1 MGLGSIQK
9 RNYMDRFYPGVNTFL
24 AQGFRG
30 IFLLLV
36 SFALFGLVANAQNR
50 VIVNPSF
57 ETGSIV
63 PHADVAYPSSQA
75 SNNPQIDGW
84 FTNHPDVT
92 ITNVLRISPIEH
104 WRSGFNGIDSESG
117 DYHVELNVTQP
128 SRLYQIVYLINGEE
142 IDFEY
147 FHRRRGGSDE
157 TVEFNIYNQAGNTK
171 VQVLSTNTTSGT
183 AWSQSSGT
191 ETFTGAT
198 GIYQIGFEAIVP
210 ATGGSGNFL
219 DDVTIGLDGIT
230 EFSEDALSISEDSS
244 FDLHFL
250 VNGEVRQAS
259 SVNFSVDP
267 SSTAVAGV
275 DYTFS
280 PTTVNVPVGDYSIA
294 DSLST
299 GLVIQDDAFSDGDK
313 TLILNIASVTGDIQ
327 TGDANGDGNF
337 QTITLTITDNEQP
350 PGGVPGAN
358 LWLKGDAG
366 LSPATG
372 TLSGWIDQ
380 TGNNSFTV
388 NGAGA
393 GIVPLGFNFNPSV
406 DFNGINDY
414 LQGDNPIKFQTVYAV
429 YKRNEDSNSG
439 TVIGIDPAVES
450 FAGAMLT
457 GSRLLTTSDES
468 GTASTFISAGQLG
481 TEKARLA
488 ITQIVPLAN
497 LNSQITFID
506 GEFFATQ
513 GITGSTFEPFS
524 GTPIIGST
532 LAAGAPSFF
541 DGELAELIMY
551 SVEHNGA
558 QRAIVQS
565 YLAIKYG
572 ITLDPSVTNYVDSD
586 GNVVWDDT
594 NYWNDVFGIGK
605 DDASSLNQTQSNSIN
620 TGNGAGTGQSGK
632 GNIVLKN
639 PSSLDDGDFLMI
651 GHNAGALTE
660 EATTLQ
666 SGLAAFTL
674 PRRWAVKVTGDPGTV
689 DLEFDFNG
697 ISTSGGT
704 TDVNNYRLLIDEDG
718 DGDLST
724 GTVQEIIPDSFGSP
738 KLIFNGVTLPDGAV
752 IAFATGVAEPEW
764 TLTQDTGGGPAT
776 YNSAGQLILFEA
788 LLENTGN
795 VDISSIDLVSPD
807 ANSVSLDTNPGNPGT
822 PGDGILSPGETW
834 RYIITYNT
842 IQADLDNGSKTFTST
857 ASGTP
862 SSGNLDNVSDPITF
876 TAIQDPN
883 WTINKSSSTAD
894 FDQVDDVIEY
904 EILVEN
910 TGNVSID
917 NVVLE
922 DANAE
927 ISTVI
932 QGDNAPIGTLDVG
945 ETWTYSATHTVTQAD
960 IDAGDYSNTATV
972 SGNDPSGNLTS
983 PLSSNEVTVSAQ
995 QDPNWTIDKSTST
1008 TDYATVGEII
1018 SYEILVENT
1027 GNVSID
1033 NVVLEDPNAEISTVI
1048 QGDNAPTGTLD
1059 VGETWTY
1066 SATHTVTQADIDA
1079 GSYSNTATVSGDD
1092 PSGNLTSPLTSNE
1105 ITVDAVQTPDWELVK
1120 STTTTDYANVGDV
1133 IDYEIILSNTGNV
1146 TIENAQVTDP
1156 KVPDLSLSSGDNSN
1170 PGDLDVGES
1179 WTYNGTYTITQAD
1192 IDAGIYSNTAEANGT
1207 PSGGTL
1213 PNGKDPLNSNTVEVP
1228 VIPDPELEVEKSSN
1242 DKPYSQLG
1250 QVLNYKIR
1258 VENTG
1263 NVTITNV
1270 VVTDPDADPPG
1281 PVYASG
1287 DLGNDQIMAPG
1298 ETWVYNAQHTIVQDD
1313 LDAGSFTN
1321 TATATGDPSQGN
1333 LTDATDDETI
1343 QAVQV
1348 PNYNV
1353 GKIADKTGYSQEGE
1367 VITYSI
1373 LVVNTGNTTLTDV
1386 EIDDPLTGFMTTI
1399 PTVTPSQTV
1408 IATTTYTVTQADIEN
1423 GSINN
1428 TASVSATDPTDPGNT
1443 IDREDDRLINA
1454 AQTPRFD
1461 VTKSADKTSVS
1472 SAGEIINYT
1481 IEVANTGNLIIENV
1495 VVNDPLIS
1503 GSPLTLS
1510 SGDTNT
1516 NDELDPGEVWTYQA
1530 SYTVTQADIDAGGV
1544 DNSVTAGGETI
1555 LGPLPD
1561 DNASLT
1567 VPADRMPDW
1576 AIEKNVDA
1584 PGTYEN
1590 AGDVLTYTI
1599 EVENTGNVSITDVAI
1614 FDLKTETPTLTSGD
1628 VSNTGTLD
1636 VGETWIYTATY
1647 TVTQEDVDAGSFTNT
1662 ADATAKSPAGNL
1674 PEITDDATA
1683 NATPNPS
1690 WTLTKDASSA
1700 TYDQAG
1706 ETITYTIIIDNT
1718 GNVSIDQ
1725 VDVSDPQATSGPT
1738 FVSGDTDG
1746 DGKLDPDEVWTYTA
1760 TYDIEQADVD
1770 GGSFTNSATAF
1781 GVPPGG
1787 TLPPATDDETITA
1800 VFDPS
1805 VDLTKSVNPGTY
1817 SMAGE
1822 VLTYEIVITNDGNLS
1837 LSDLELADP
1846 FFGAGVIP
1854 VPDLAPGESFTYTD
1868 SYTVTQ
1874 NDVDNGPV
1882 TNTASVTGE
1891 DSQGG
1896 TVEDGDDAVSNPDKQ
1911 PSFEVNKSTTNVGFN
1926 NPGDVITYTIEIEN
1940 TGNVTLDNVSI
1951 DDSIINPSDLNLV
1964 SGDNPGIGDLDVGE
1978 TWIYEGNYT
1987 VTQDDI
1993 DAGTIQNIV
2002 SVEVTDP
2009 DNNTLTDADTV
2020 VVNGSKTNSINLVK
2034 TAGQQGYDTAGDILT
2049 YSIFV
2054 ENTGNTRIDNVVVD
2068 DDLISLTYIAGDLS
2082 PPSGPGRND
2091 ILDPGEIWTFTGSY
2105 TVTQDD
2111 VDNGTVT
2118 NNATVTGTDP
2128 DNDTITDG
2136 DSDVVTGSKN
2146 PDLDV
2151 VKTSNPNSFD
2161 TVGEVIT
2168 YTIVVRNPGNV
2179 SISDI
2184 VVDDPLIN
2192 PLTFIGDDTDNDDE
2206 LDPTEIWTYQ
2216 GTYTITQDDVDR
2228 GSLTNTVT
2236 VTGKDP
2242 DGGDVGD
2249 GDSNFIGG
2257 SPRPSIDLEKTAL
2270 AFGYSFE
2277 GEVIQ
2282 YELRVRNNGNVNLE
2296 NVLLEDPQLSYSN
2309 PIGDLAPG
2317 EIQVF
2322 TVDYSITQRDLD
2334 LGRIVNIAEVEGTAP
2349 QLPTTVRDVS
2359 VVELNGSQNPKV
2371 DLIKSVAEKGYDS
2384 AGDVL
2389 NYTILVR
2396 NTGNVT
2402 LNSVRIT
2409 DPLTGLDVTLPVL
2422 SVTDTQTY
2430 TAAYPTTQDDL
2441 NAGSVVNTA
2450 EVQAR
2455 GPKGQPVSDSQTV
2468 TVIASKN
2475 PSISFVKTASP
2486 PSVSNVGDVIDYVL
2500 QIVNTGNLSYFNLVT
2515 TDPLTSLSEIE
2526 PRLDPGQ
2533 TITYTTQYT
2542 VTQADLDRGFVD
2554 NDAQLVADIDGGKE
2568 TKNQTVRTPV
2578 NQNPELQVEKTADIS
2593 EFDSP
2598 GTEINY
2604 TITVENTGNITVTNV
2619 DVSDPKTSTPV
2630 FVDGD
2635 DGNDDILSPG
2645 EIWTYTTSY
2654 TTTQADVDNTRFDNT
2669 ATAVGTLPD
2678 NSNISESGD
2687 ERVRADVNADWSIT
2701 KVSTNNPKNFRADGE
2716 ILNYQIILT
2725 NEGNV
2730 TISNVNV
2737 TDPGA
2742 DVGPDLVSGDD
2753 NSNNDLDV
2761 GESWTYSASYTITQ
2775 ADLDAGRYLNE
2786 ATASGDLVRGNLP
2799 NVKDDEDVPALA
2811 LPGWKLDKISTT
2823 SPNNYDKPGVA
2834 LSYALLLSNTGNV
2847 TISNINVEDPGV
2859 DSGPTFRGGD
2869 LNGNSQLET
2878 TEVWTY
2884 TANYTTNQDDVDN
2897 GEFVNVATATGTPA
2911 QGNLNPAIG
2920 QDTIPAI
2927 VNPVIV
2933 VTKNAQQSGFNAVG
2947 ETLTYS
2953 IIIENAGNVNLTNVA
2968 VTDNKTGLNDVI
2980 PFLGV
2985 GQSFTYTE
2993 NYLVNQGDID
3003 AGTIVNTAEAIAET
3017 PDGGSISDS
3026 DTEIINGA
3034 QTPGLNFAK
3043 GVKQSGYFLPG
3054 EKIDYNIYA
3063 QNSGNVNIFDLRIS
3077 DPKVGFDTLIP
3088 VLAPNEFVAFDVE
3101 YFTTQEDVDMG
3112 EIVNVATARGTDL
3125 NGGVLQATD
3134 SKTLLATQNPKLK
3147 VSKSSSTPNYDMVGD
3162 VINYE
3167 ISVENTG
3174 NVTLFDV
3181 TITDPKAE
3189 IDPNDNPIA
3198 SLAPGQTVIVNA
3210 THTVTQA
3217 DLDAGEYENR
3227 ADIRAEEFDGGT
3239 LDRRT
3244 NRVIVPAV
3252 QTPDFTITK
3261 SSSTASYDA
3270 VNDVLNYTLLVENT
3284 GNVTLIA
3291 LTITDP
3297 NANID
3302 SGSPI
3307 GVLSPG
3313 EVATVTAS
3321 HTVVQADLDAGQYMN
3336 TASGTGLDPTDTQI
3350 SRNSN
3355 TVTIPAIQDPILEI
3369 VKSSRQ
3375 PTYDRVGEI
3384 ITYDLVVTNLG
3395 NVTINKILVTDP
3407 NTVISTGQF
3416 KLVPGQVRS
3425 LTATH
3430 AISQADLDA
3439 GEYRNVATVN
3449 GQTPQAA
3456 PVQDLSNEVVIT
3468 AIQTPGI
3475 DASKSTATSSYS
3487 AVGQEIQYVI
3497 SVENTGNV
3505 TLFDVLVTDPNAD
3518 ILSNN
3523 PVASIPPGQTVNLAA
3538 RHIVE
3543 QDDLDAG
3550 SYSNTATATG
3560 VDVNNSSQ
3568 QAITNEVTV
3577 PAVLNPEINV
3587 EKTADRSV
3595 FVRAGVVINYDI
3607 EVTNVGNVTLDNVE
3621 LVDNDTGLTV
3631 TVGSLDPGQMEVYTT
3646 SYTILQDDVDAGL
3659 FVNSATATGVSRDPS
3674 ATPVQDIGSETVRA
3688 IQNPEIALL
3697 KTTPNGPYTTVGE
3710 VIDYELEVTNTG
3722 NQTLTNT
3729 ILVDNRIGLNAPIGE
3744 LQVGASTIIPGSYA
3758 VTQADLDNG
3767 SFVNSATVTATSP
3780 APLQVSDADSVEVLA
3795 NQIERLEF
3803 TKTGDRLFYF
3813 EPGQQVTY
3821 DLEVTNTGNV
3831 TLTDVVINDPK
3842 LSYTSP
3848 TFTLD
3853 PGASTVIQV
3862 TYDFTQQ
3869 DLDAGDFVN
3878 TATVNAETPAGV
3890 TLRSTDSWT
3899 VQGIQLG
3906 GIQVRKLVTPRV
3918 FQSAGDELVYDFIIT
3933 NTGNVTLDPVV
3944 IDDPRIG
3951 YFENLGSLAPAASI
3965 TRSFT
3970 YTVVQGDVDDPSGI
3984 IRNDVNV
3991 SGLEPDQSVVSATD
4005 VAFAVSTGRPAVE
4018 IDKFAIG
4025 KKSGYAVPGDQIDY
4039 ELIITNTGDVTLID
4053 VVLEDDNTGFN
4064 ETIGTL
4070 NVGQSITRT
4079 VTYTVDQNDIDVG
4092 EVVNIATVS
4101 GRGEGG
4107 GISGANV
4114 REEATEIVQGVQNPT
4129 IQITKTADKAQVSSA
4144 GEIIEYT
4151 IEVENVGN
4159 QTLFQVNTVD
4169 ALVSLDETVATL
4181 APGAPPIVYTRNYT
4195 VTQADID
4202 FLSVRNTATAAG
4214 ENLNGVQV
4222 TDEASLRIPV
4232 LRDARLSLEKS
4243 ADVGSVDNAGD
4254 IINYTVVVS
4263 NPGNLT
4269 LTGGRVADGK
4279 IGLFETNQNLAPSE
4293 SITFTSPYTV
4303 TQDDMNAGFI
4313 DNQADA
4319 IFFTPFRQPI
4329 FATDSLRVL
4338 ANQAGEITLR
4348 KTVDKV
4354 RYSQVGEELVYT
4366 FIVTNTGNLTLDPVV
4381 LDDPL
4386 IGVNADLGVLQ
4397 PTESATFTES
4407 YFVTQDDLDRGFI
4420 RNRAV
4425 AEGQGP
4431 GSVIYSDA
4439 DRALSVVDGAPD
4451 ISLIKFADVSEY
4463 DAVGDVIDYNLVVEN
4478 TGNLTLSDVVLV
4490 DNLLGINQNLGD
4502 LAPQDVQTVTG
4513 NYVVT
4518 LADLNAGQVI
4528 NFAAVAGVSPFG
4540 QTVNDQASVTVTA
4553 IQSPDILLTKTAD
4566 RSQVSALG
4574 EIIEYRLDVRNTGN
4588 VTLRDVTV
4596 IDPLT
4601 NLSENVGTLIP
4612 NAGNARTTTHAVTQE
4627 ELDAGFVINT
4637 ATATGIDPTDA
4648 TVESQST
4655 VTVTVVQNPVIEI
4668 VKSADKSTYTTA
4680 GEIVEYT
4687 LDVSNAGNVTLT
4699 NVEVTDPLTGLDQ
4712 NLGTLIPG
4720 ESTQVTSTYTVTQAD
4735 IDFGFIDNVA
4745 TATALDP
4752 NSQQVEDQ
4760 DNLTISADQMPGL
4773 FFEKVSLTNEFDASG
4788 EVIEYTLTVTNAGNV
4803 TLTDVVVTDPLTG
4816 TNQDLGTLL
4825 PGEVQVVST
4834 SYTTT
4839 QVDMDAGVVNN
4850 TATVVA
4856 TEPRGQVLELQDS
4869 ETVVGVIIGEIEVIK
4884 TADVSEFSMEGD
4896 LITYSFEV
4904 TNTGN
4909 VTLFAVNLIDPILNL
4924 VVPIGQMAPGQ
4935 SEIRTAVYTVTQEDI
4950 DEGGKINVV
4959 FAEGFDPKFDF
4970 VFDLDVLFIPAIQ
4983 NPDIEIIKDAL
4994 TADYD
4999 APGDILEYAI
5009 EVENTGNVTLL
5020 NAEIIDPLTG
5030 TDVTVGDLAPG
5041 QTAAITTSYTVTQ
5054 ADVDAGSVTNI
5065 ATVEGTDPLATII
5078 SDTDD
5083 ALVNGIQTPGISLQK
5098 VADPQTYDTPGDI
5111 ITYLLTV
5118 ENTGNVTLD
5127 PVILDDPIAGIN
5139 NQNLGSFAPGQVEV
5153 LTGTYTIT
5161 QADIDAGEVVN
5172 NATVQGTDPTNTDQL
5187 ATATATV
5194 TAIQN
5199 PDLALTKTANPI
5211 TYQNVGDNIGYE
5223 FIVTNPGN
5231 VTLDQVIL
5239 DDPLA
5244 GINSQALGTLAP
5256 GESQTISGMYVITQA
5271 DIDAGEVINN
5281 ATATAEDTNQNPL
5294 EATASA
5300 TVTAIQQPSI
5310 SIEKTANVNSF
5321 DSVGDLIGYQLV
5333 ATNTGNVTLDD
5344 VTFNDPIA
5352 GINASNQGSFGPGET
5367 LTVTGSYNILQSD
5380 LNAGERENI
5389 ATVTGTDPNSQNVS
5403 ATDQLIVPA
5412 DVLPA
5417 IELTKL
5423 ADPQTFVVAGE
5434 TITYFLTVTN
5444 VGNVSLNS
5452 IELVD
5457 PLIAATPIAIADL
5470 DPGESETQTLTY
5482 DATQADLDFGQIE
5495 NTATVTGKDPFGG
5508 DVGDVSTEIISGAQN
5523 PVVKITKTADKT
5535 SYQSVGEVINY
5546 TLIVENTGNLTLT
5559 DVIVTDDLTSFTSTA
5574 TVLSAS
5580 PATETSVTY
5589 STSYVVTQDDL
5600 DRGFIEN
5607 LAEVNA
5613 TSSDGAVSDQ
5623 DDVRIN
5629 ALVTPALEL
5638 IKTAN
5643 PTAVV
5648 NAGETVTFTFE
5659 VTNVGNVTIE
5669 DVVIDDPLVNF
5680 NQAVG
5685 DLAPGQSF
5693 TTSVDRT
5700 VTLDALQSRVFVNLA
5715 TATGQ
5720 SVVDG
5725 ADVVATDRALVI
5737 SIDDSGLELIKTPID
5752 KTYSQPGDV
5761 IEYEL
5766 EVINI
5771 GNFTLENLELN
5782 DPLTGTVGLSLP
5794 TITPGNSEV
5803 RTVSYTVDQD
5813 DIDRGF
5819 VFNVATATGN
5829 GIGSLNQDPL
5839 VDQDSAIVIA
5849 SRNPSI
5855 SIEKNALVNTV
5866 VNAGDQIPYEL
5877 IVTNTGNVTLVDV
5890 TLDDALTGINNV
5902 DLGTLAPGAST
5913 VIPTTYTTTQ
5923 NDFDTQISIVNTATT
5938 TGTTTAA
5945 ITTVVE
5951 DSDDAR
5957 VVTTKAPALQVT
5969 KTANTPIYIFAGQVI
5984 DYEIVVENT
5993 GNLSILNTTLTDDL
6007 TGLTENIASLAPGQ
6021 SVTFTTSY
6029 TVVQS
6034 DLDNGSINN
6043 IAGAGGF
6050 DPFRRPVL
6058 DEDTEIVN
6066 AIQASRLFLT
6076 KTPTPTTY
6084 AMAGDVIDY
6093 ELAVINVGNL
6103 TINDVSIDDPL
6114 ITLGPGKDVGTLL
6127 PFESAVVTGSYTITQ
6142 ADVDNGEFINI
6153 ASVTGSSVI
6162 NPDINAGA
6170 SATVTAIQSPG
6181 ISLEKIATPATYDAA
6196 GDVISYDLI
6205 VTNSGN
6211 LTLDPVILNDALLSI
6226 SDQDLGSFA
6235 PADVQTI
6242 TQDYIITQEDV
6253 DRGFVVNVASVTG
6266 LDPNQATQFAGATAT
6281 VTAIQ
6286 TPGIALTK
6294 VATPQTYDEVG
6305 DVINYNLEVTNTGNV
6320 TLDNVTVTDPLTN
6333 LNVNIGSLT
6342 PQQSRSGV
6350 VVYTI
6355 TQADL
6360 DNAQVVNIAT
6370 AIGTDPNQVDIETTA
6385 TETILAIQRPE
6396 IELTKTAD
6404 LNIYDAVDEVI
6415 TYTLTV
6421 TNTGNLTIDNVV
6433 LTDPLT
6439 GLSDDIGT
6447 MAPGQVEVVTATYTV
6462 TQADLDNGSITNDA
6476 EVNGV
6481 AADQTAVSDQAQVT
6495 TPSSSNPALALTKV
6509 ANPTTYNS
6517 EGEQITYT
6525 LTVTNVGNL
6534 TITDVIVED
6543 PLTGT
6548 NVNVGTLAPT
6558 ESQIVNTDYTILQS
6572 DIDNGSVVNIA
6583 TATGLGA
6590 NNQSVGATAT
6600 ATITAIQDPALQLQK
6615 TADVIEY
6622 DMAGQVI
6629 TYTLEV
6635 TNTGNETLFDVT
6647 VVDPLTNLNRNIG
6660 QLVPTQ
6666 VAFVQETYT
6675 VTQQDVDNGSIPN
6688 VANARGRDLSGRVV
6702 SSTDRL
6708 EIPAVQT
6715 PGIGLTK
6722 TADPTTYDGEG
6733 DVIKYTLIVENTG
6746 NVTLSN
6752 TTITDPLTNLNDN
6765 VGELAPGQTAT
6776 VTTDYVI
6783 TQADVDSGEVVNV
6796 ATANGTDPNHST
6808 QTASATAT
6816 VTAIQDPGI
6825 ELEKIADTQEYSSA
6839 GDVIDY
6845 TIVVTNTGN
6854 VTLSDVTI
6862 EDPLTGLNTNIGD
6875 LSPGES
6881 ATVTT
6886 SYTVTQADVDAGSVT
6901 NAATVTGQTPDGGEV
6916 DGGGSVTV
6924 PGTEDPG
6931 IALEKVADTQEYSSA
6946 GDVIDYTIVV
6956 TNTGNVTL
6964 SDVTIEDP
6972 LTGLN
6977 TNIGDLSPGES
6988 ATVTTSYTVTQADVD
7003 AGSVTNAATVT
7014 GQTPDGGEVDGGGSV
7029 TVPGAQVPS
7038 IEIEKTADRETV
7050 AEFGEIITYTLTVT
7064 NTGNVNLMDVTVND
7078 DKLEFN
7084 ENIGDLPVGSSESFT
7099 LTYTVTAD
7107 EIVAQDDIINTA
7119 TATGTF
7125 MGDEVSDEDS
7135 AVVGIFCEDQTILT
7149 GIVFNEDDGSPLVNV
7164 PVLLTESD
7172 VDLGIL
7178 DVTDSE
7184 GRFLFTDIPEG
7195 TYVVEV
7201 IDRGL
7206 NKTQG
7211 LFATEGNSREV
7222 TITTCDYV
7230 SVEFPYTG
7238 VGVIGGDRVIEGFVW
7253 YDVNADGIQN
7263 EWFDA
7268 NNDGQ
7273 VTENPIIPG
7282 QPIDLNTWEWFDF
7295 NGDGSFEG
7303 PENEGE
7309 LNKAGFGNPDFENLQ
7324 IEGPNGYTATETI
7337 SRIGYWTHSL
7347 PAATTFG
7354 EFTITLQ
7361 PDEGFAQ
7368 IGFSLAS
7375 TGLVK
7380 VLPDENS
7387 RLAETSE
7394 IIFCEFTTPQVLTQ
7408 IYTPQEQN
7416 DFNFGL
7422 RCLEGSPNEIIA
7434 NDDLFG
7440 EFFISFGGLVGNIL
7454 DNDLLAGERP
7464 APEDVEITITDFGGL
7479 EGVSVDENGDLVLL
7493 PGLNPEGTYTL
7504 TYTLSEVAFPD
7515 NSDDAIIVITII
7527 NDQVDLAVEKT
7538 SFEAEIYEG
7547 DEFEFEVVLSNLGD
7561 TDARDVTL
7569 VDDLPNNV
7577 TYLSSEVVSNPTGAD
7592 VTLTVAEP
7600 RLTWTIPFFESGA
7613 TLTIRVR
7620 VKAGDAGVITN
7631 VAEVDS
7637 PADDINEENDIDDDV
7652 NEILPF
7658 RIPNV
7663 ITPET
7668 EDGDNDTFEIKG
7680 IGKFVSNDIVIINR
7694 YGDHV
7699 FETENYQNDW
7709 NAPGQVAG
7717 TYFYIF
7723 TAIDRDGTEHEFR
7736 GWIQVIK

>member
-1 MGLGSIQK
+1 MENFYLFRTLRILFILCLISGLAAS
-9 RNYMDRFYPGVNTFL
+9 
-24 AQGFRG
+24 
-30 IFLLLV
+30 
-36 SFALFGLVANAQNR
+36 SFAQNR
-50 VIVNPSF
+50 IIVNPSF

-63 PHADVAYPSSQA
+63 PHSNVQYPRSQA
-75 SNNPQIDGW
+75 ASNPEIDGW
-84 FTNHPDVT
+84 FSTSPSFQGKDF
-92 ITNVLRISPIEH
+92 PIEH
-104 WRSGFNGIDSESG
+104 WRSGFNGINSQSG
-117 DYHVELNVTQP
+117 DYHVELNVVSP
-128 SRLYQIVYLINGEE
+128 SRLYQVVYLVNGER

-157 TVEFNIYNQAGNTK
+157 TVEFSVYDQAGTTK
-171 VQVLSTNTTSGT
+171 VQVLNSNTTSGT
-183 AWSQSSGT
+183 GWSRASGT
-191 ETFTGAT
+191 ATFTGAT
-198 GIYQIGFEAIVP
+198 GIYEIGFEAVVP

-219 DDVTIGLDGIT
+219 DDVTISLDGLT
-230 EFSEDALSISEDSS
+230 EFPRSAATVTEDDSS
-244 FDLHFL
+244 FDPSIII
-250 VNGEVRQAS
+250 NGNVASAS
-259 SVNFSVDP
+259 SVTFSVDP
-267 SSTAVAGV
+267 SSTAVEGV
-275 DYTFS
+275 DFNFPNKTLNI
-280 PTTVNVPVGDYSIA
+280 PGIGDYGLA
-294 DSLST
+294 DSIPIGISLIDDALAQGSRT
-299 GLVIQDDAFSDGDK
+299 LVI
-313 TLILNIASVTGDIQ
+313 NIASVSGDVQ
-327 TGDANGDGNF
+327 NLDANGDGYIG
-337 QTITLTITDNEQP
+337 QLTITIEDNDPP
-350 PGGVPGAN
+350 PGGVAGAN
-358 LWLKGDAG
+358 LWYKADDGVT
-366 LSPATG
+366 TG
-372 TLSGWIDQ
+372 TFTWANQGSLATAADATTR
-380 TGNNSFTV
+380 TGANPPTYNNTSSS
-388 NGAGA
+388 AQ
-393 GIVPLGFNFNPSV
+393 INFNPSIS
-406 DFNGINDY
+406 FNSSNTEALATPTIAG
-414 LQGDNPIKFQTVYAV
+414 PILGSDGGFDVGTQFVVFRKTGSSQVVFNYSSGTSAWAIGGNSEGALVQQNQTVTPV
-429 YKRNEDSNSG
+429 G
-439 TVIGIDPAVES
+439 TV
-450 FAGAMLT
+450 
-457 GSRLLTTSDES
+457 
-468 GTASTFISAGQLG
+468 SAGQV
-481 TEKARLA
+481 ALA
-488 ITQIVPLAN
+488 DLAA
-497 LNSQITFID
+497 ST
-506 GEFFATQ
+506 ASS
-513 GITGSTFEPFS
+513 GSTFD
-524 GTPIIGST
+524 
-532 LAAGAPSFF
+532 LQLNGAPSSTSGSGGYNDQASGNPLNFAF
-541 DGELAELIMY
+541 YNGGYATVDIAELVHY
-551 SVEHNGA
+551 PSLLSAADRNK
-558 QRAIVQS
+558 VQS

-572 ITLDPSVTNYVDSD
+572 ITLDPSIGAYVIPS
-586 GNVVWDDT
+586 GGGTPTPVWDNT
-594 NYWNDVFGIGK
+594 NYWNDVFGIGRL
-605 DDASSLNQTQSNSIN
+605 DSEGLNQSQSNSID
-620 TGNGAGTGQSGK
+620 TGSGDGTGQSGA
-632 GNIVLKN
+632 GNIVLSN
-639 PSSLDDGDFLMI
+639 PSSLDDGDFLMM
-651 GHNAGALTE
+651 GHDNGALTE
-660 EATTLQ
+660 QLSDLPA
-666 SGLAAFTL
+666 GLDFYRL
-674 PRRWAVKVTGDPGTV
+674 GREWKVQVTGDPGAV
-689 DLEFDFNG
+689 DLAFDFNG
-697 ISTSGGT
+697 ITTTGGT
-704 TDVNNYRLLIDEDG
+704 SDINNYRLLIDEDG
-718 DGDLST
+718 DGDFSN
-724 GTVQEIIPDSFGSP
+724 GTVQQIVPNAFGSP
-738 KLIFNGVTLPDGAV
+738 KLIFNGVNLPNGAV
-752 IAFATGVAEPEW
+752 FAFATGPAVPDWELTKSTTTPEYNVVGDILDY
-764 TLTQDTGGGPAT
+764 TL
-776 YNSAGQLILFEA
+776 E
-788 LLENTGN
+788 LENTGN
-795 VDISSIDLVSPD
+795 VDISSVNIVDPNISSNIVLLSGDV
-807 ANSVSLDTNPGNPGT
+807 GT
-822 PGDGILSPGETW
+822 PFVLEPGEVW
-834 RYIITYNT
+834 IY
-842 IQADLDNGSKTFTST
+842 
-857 ASGTP
+857 SGTY
-862 SSGNLDNVSDPITF
+862 D
-876 TAIQDPN
+876 
-883 WTINKSSSTAD
+883 
-894 FDQVDDVIEY
+894 
-904 EILVEN
+904 
-910 TGNVSID
+910 
-917 NVVLE
+917 
-922 DANAE
+922 
-927 ISTVI
+927 
-932 QGDNAPIGTLDVG
+932 
-945 ETWTYSATHTVTQAD
+945 VTQAD
-960 IDAGDYSNTATV
+960 IDAGSYTNTATAT
-972 SGNDPSGNLTS
+972 GTPAGGTLT
-983 PLSSNEVTVSAQ
+983 PAISNSVTVLAVQ
-995 QDPNWTIDKSTST
+995 NPNWTLDKVARSTSFGSVGQPIIYEFFVT
-1008 TDYATVGEII
+1008 NTGNVNITSVDVFDETINISPGLLPGPEQQDGILNPGETWTYATGYRTTQADLDRGFFTNTARVNGNSAAGPMVEQRDSETVNAVQNPSWTITKSSTTSPNEYDAVGDVLT
-1018 SYEILVENT
+1018 YEIALTNT
-1027 GNVSID
+1027 GNVSISG
-1033 NVVLEDPNAEISTVI
+1033 VTVTDPNAIVGSNFT
-1048 QGDNAPTGTLD
+1048 GDTGSDNIMTP
-1059 VGETWTY
+1059 GEVWTY
-1066 SATHTVTQADIDA
+1066 TASHTVTQADIDA
-1079 GSYSNTATVSGDD
+1079 GSYSNTATATGT
-1092 PSGNLTSPLTSNE
+1092 PAGGTLAPATSN
-1105 ITVDAVQTPDWELVK
+1105 TVDIPAVQTPDWELTK
-1120 STTTTDYANVGDV
+1120 SSPDADYAAVGDV
-1133 IDYEIILSNTGNV
+1133 LDYEIVLTNTGNV
-1146 TIENAQVTDP
+1146 TIENAQVADP
-1156 KVPDLSLSSGDNSN
+1156 QIPNLTLTSGDTSN
-1170 PGDLDVGES
+1170 PGNLDAGEA
-1179 WTYNGTYTITQAD
+1179 WTYTGSHTVTQAD
-1192 IDAGIYSNTAEANGT
+1192 IDAGSYSNTAEATGT

-1213 PNGKDPLNSNTVEVP
+1213 PSGKESPLSSNTVDIPAIQSPDWVISKSSSDTDYAAVGDVLDYEIVLNNTGNVTIENAQVADPQIPNLTLNSGDISNPGNLDVGEAWTYTGSYTVTQADIDAGSYSNTATATGTPSGGTLPTGKESPLSSNTVDIP
-1228 VIPDPELEVEKSSN
+1228 VIPDPELVLDKTSN

-1258 VENTG
+1258 VSNTG

-1298 ETWVYNAQHTIVQDD
+1298 ETWVYDAQHTVVQDD

-1353 GKIADKTGYSQEGE
+1353 GKAADKTGYSQDGE

-1373 LVVNTGNTTLTDV
+1373 IVVNTGNTTLTDV
-1386 EIDDPLTGFMTTI
+1386 EINDPLTGLTTTI

-1408 IATTTYTVTQADIEN
+1408 VATTTYTVTQTDIEN
-1423 GSINN
+1423 GSISN
-1428 TASVSATDPTDPGNT
+1428 TASVSTDDPSNPGSS
-1443 IDREDDRLINA
+1443 IDKEANLNINA
-1454 AQTPRFD
+1454 AQTPRFNI
-1461 VTKSADKTSVS
+1461 TKSADKTSVS
-1472 SAGEIINYT
+1472 NAGEVIRYT
-1481 IEVANTGNLIIENV
+1481 IQVENNGNLILDNI

-1503 GSPLTLS
+1503 GSPLTLTD
-1510 SGDTNT
+1510 GDTNS
-1516 NDELDPGEVWTYQA
+1516 NDSLDPIETWTYEA
-1530 SYTVTQADIDAGGV
+1530 NYTVTQADIDAGGV
-1544 DNSVTAGGETI
+1544 NNSATVSGEST
-1555 LGPLPD
+1555 LGALPD
-1561 DNASLT
+1561 DNASLF
-1567 VPADRMPDW
+1567 VPSDRMPNW

-1590 AGDVLTYTI
+1590 AGDVLSYTI
-1599 EVENTGNVSITDVAI
+1599 EVENTGNVSITNVAV
-1614 FDLKTETPTLTSGD
+1614 FDLKTEAPTLATGD
-1628 VSNTGTLD
+1628 ISNTGTLD
-1636 VGETWIYTATY
+1636 VGETWVYTATY
-1647 TVTQEDVDAGSFTNT
+1647 TVTQADVDAGSFTNT
-1662 ADATAKSPAGNL
+1662 VDATAKSPAGNL
-1674 PEITDDATA
+1674 QEISDDATA
-1683 NATPNPS
+1683 TATPNPS

-1725 VDVSDPQATSGPT
+1725 VDVTDPKATSGPT

-1770 GGSFTNSATAF
+1770 SGSFTNSATAS

-1837 LSDLELADP
+1837 LSDLELTDP

-1854 VPDLAPGESFTYTD
+1854 VPDLAPGQSFTYTD
-1868 SYTVTQ
+1868 TYTLTQ

-1896 TVEDGDDAVSNPDKQ
+1896 TVEDGDDAVSNPNKQ

-1926 NPGDVITYTIEIEN
+1926 NPGDIITYTIEIEN

-1951 DDSIINPSDLNLV
+1951 DDSIIDPSDLNLV
-1964 SGDNPGIGDLDVGE
+1964 SGDNPTIGNLDVGE

-1993 DAGTIQNIV
+1993 DRGTVENIV

-2020 VVNGSKTNSINLVK
+2020 IINGSKTNSINLVK
-2034 TAGQQGYDTAGDILT
+2034 VAGQQGYDAAGDVLT
-2049 YSIFV
+2049 YSILV
-2054 ENTGNTRIDNVVVD
+2054 ENNGNTRIDNVVVD

-2082 PPSGPGRND
+2082 PPSGTGRND

-2118 NNATVTGTDP
+2118 NNATATGTDP

-2151 VKTSNPNSFD
+2151 VKTSSPNTFD
-2161 TVGEVIT
+2161 AVGEVIT

-2192 PLTFIGDDTDNDDE
+2192 PLTFIGDDTDNDNE

-2216 GTYTITQDDVDR
+2216 GTYTITQDDIDR

-2257 SPRPSIDLEKTAL
+2257 SSRPSIDLEKTAL

-2296 NVLLEDPQLSYSN
+2296 NVLLEDSQLSYSN

-2322 TVDYSITQRDLD
+2322 TVDYSITQEDLD
-2334 LGRIVNIAEVEGTAP
+2334 QGRILNVAEVEGTAP

-2359 VVELNGSQNPKV
+2359 AVELNGSQNPKV
-2371 DLIKSVAEKGYDS
+2371 DIVKSVAEKGYDS
-2384 AGDVL
+2384 AGDEL

-2450 EVQAR
+2450 EVDAR
-2455 GPKGQPVSDSQTV
+2455 GPFGQPVSDSQTV

-2475 PSISFVKTASP
+2475 PSIRFTKTASP
-2486 PSVSNVGDVIDYVL
+2486 SSVSNVGDVIDYEL
-2500 QIVNTGNLSYFNLVT
+2500 QIVNSGNLSYFNLNT
-2515 TDPLTSLSEIE
+2515 DDPLTSLSESE

-2542 VTQADLDRGFVD
+2542 VTQADLDRGFVE
-2554 NDAQLVADIDGGKE
+2554 NDAELVADIDGGKVTLNE
-2568 TKNQTVRTPV
+2568 SVRTPV

-2593 EFDSP
+2593 EFDTP

-2669 ATAVGTLPD
+2669 ATAEGNLPD

-2701 KVSTNNPKNFRADGE
+2701 KVSTNNPKNFRAVGE
-2716 ILNYQIILT
+2716 IINYEIILT

-2786 ATASGDLVRGNLP
+2786 VTASGDLVRGNLP

-2823 SPNNYDKPGVA
+2823 SPNSYDQPGVA

-2847 TISNINVEDPGV
+2847 TISNITVVDPGV

-2933 VTKNAQQSGFNAVG
+2933 VTKNAQQSGYNAVG

-2953 IIIENAGNVNLTNVA
+2953 IVIENAGNVNLTDVA

-2980 PFLGV
+2980 RFLGV

-2993 NYLVNQGDID
+2993 NYIVTQGDID
-3003 AGTIVNTAEAIAET
+3003 AGTILNTAEAVAVT
-3017 PDGGSISDS
+3017 PAGGSISDS

-3043 GVKQSGYFLPG
+3043 GVKQSEYFLPG
-3054 EKIDYNIYA
+3054 EQIDYNIYA
-3063 QNSGNVNIFDLRIS
+3063 QNSGNVSIFDLRIS

-3088 VLAPNEFVAFDVE
+3088 VLAPNGFVAFDVE
-3101 YFTTQEDVDMG
+3101 YFTTQEDVDVG

-3147 VSKSSSTPNYDMVGD
+3147 VAKSSSTPNYDMVGD

-3198 SLAPGQTVIVNA
+3198 SLAPGQTVIVDA

-3227 ADIRAEEFDGGT
+3227 ADISAEELDGGT
-3239 LDRRT
+3239 LKRTT

-3261 SSSTASYDA
+3261 ATSTASYDA

-3284 GNVTLIA
+3284 GNVTLTA
-3291 LTITDP
+3291 LTISDP
-3297 NANID
+3297 KAIID
-3302 SGSPI
+3302 TGSPI
-3307 GVLSPG
+3307 AVLSPG

-3336 TASGTGLDPTDTQI
+3336 TASGTGLDPNNKQI

-3355 TVTIPAIQDPILEI
+3355 TVTIPAIQNPILEI

-3375 PTYDRVGEI
+3375 PTYDQVGER

-3395 NVTINKILVTDP
+3395 NVTVNKILVTDP

-3416 KLVPGQVRS
+3416 KLAPGQSRS
-3425 LTATH
+3425 ITATH
-3430 AISQADLDA
+3430 NITQADLDA

-3456 PVQDLSNEVVIT
+3456 PVQDLSNEVIIT
-3468 AIQTPGI
+3468 AIQNPGI
-3475 DASKSTATSSYS
+3475 AARKSTATSSYS

-3497 SVENTGNV
+3497 SVTNTGNV
-3505 TLFDVLVTDPNAD
+3505 TLLNINVTDPNAD
-3518 ILSNN
+3518 IISNN
-3523 PVASIPPGQTVNLAA
+3523 PIPSIAPSQTINVAA

-3560 VDVNNSSQ
+3560 VAADRNSTTQ
-3568 QAITNEVTV
+3568 EAVTNEVTV
-3577 PAVLNPEINV
+3577 PAVLNPEIDV
-3587 EKTADRSV
+3587 VKTADRSV
-3595 FVRAGVVINYDI
+3595 YNKAGTVINYDI
-3607 EVTNVGNVTLDNVE
+3607 EVENVGNVTLDNVE
-3621 LVDNDTGLTV
+3621 LVDNETGLTV
-3631 TVGSLDPGQMEVYTT
+3631 TVGSLDPGQVEVYTT

-3674 ATPVQDIGSETVRA
+3674 ATTVQDVGSATVRA

-3697 KTTPNGPYTTVGE
+3697 KTTPNGPYTNVGE
-3710 VIDYELEVTNTG
+3710 VINYELEVTNTG

-3729 ILVDNRIGLNAPIGE
+3729 ILVDNRIGLNASIGE
-3744 LQVGASTIIPGSYA
+3744 LQVGASTVIPGSYA

-3767 SFVNSATVTATSP
+3767 GFINSATVTATSP
-3780 APLQVSDADSVEVLA
+3780 APVQVIDADSVEVLA
-3795 NQIERLEF
+3795 NQIEQIEF
-3803 TKTGDRLFYF
+3803 TKTGDRFFYF

-3821 DLEVTNTGNV
+3821 DLEVRNTGNI
-3831 TLTDVVINDPK
+3831 TLTDVVINDTK

-3862 TYDFTQQ
+3862 TYDFTQT

-3878 TATVNAETPAGV
+3878 TATVNAETPNGRV
-3890 TLRSTDSWT
+3890 LELNDSWT

-3906 GIQVRKLVTPRV
+3906 GVQVRKLVTPRI
-3918 FQSAGDELVYDFIIT
+3918 FQSAGEELVYDFIIT

-3970 YTVVQGDVDDPSGI
+3970 YTVVQADVDDPSGI
-3984 IRNDVNV
+3984 IRNDVTVNA
-3991 SGLEPDQSVVSATD
+3991 LEPDQSVISATD

-4025 KKSGYAVPGDQIDY
+4025 KKSGYSAPGDQIDY
-4039 ELIITNTGDVTLID
+4039 ELIVTNTGDVTLID

-4129 IQITKTADKAQVSSA
+4129 IQITKTADKAQVASA

-4181 APGAPPIVYTRNYT
+4181 APGDPPLVYTRNYT

-4202 FLSVRNTATAAG
+4202 FLAIRNTATAAG

-4232 LRDARLSLEKS
+4232 LRDARLTLEKS

-4254 IINYTVVVS
+4254 VINYTIVIS

-4269 LTGGRVADGK
+4269 LTGGRVADAK
-4279 IGLFETNQNLAPSE
+4279 IGLFETNQNLSPSE
-4293 SITFTSPYTV
+4293 SLTFTRPYTV

-4313 DNQADA
+4313 DNEADA
-4319 IFFTPFRQPI
+4319 IFFTPLRQPI
-4329 FATDSLRVL
+4329 FAKDSLRVL
-4338 ANQAGEITLR
+4338 ANQAGEIRLR
-4348 KTVDKV
+4348 KSVDKL
-4354 RYSQVGEELVYT
+4354 RFAQVGEELLYT
-4366 FIVTNTGNLTLDPVV
+4366 FVVTNTGNLTLDPVI

-4386 IGVNADLGVLQ
+4386 IGVNTDLGVLQ
-4397 PTESATFTES
+4397 PTESATFTGS
-4407 YFVTQDDLDRGFI
+4407 YFVTQDDLDRGFV
-4420 RNRAV
+4420 RNTAL

-4439 DRALSVVDGAPD
+4439 DRAISIVDGAPD
-4451 ISLIKFADVSEY
+4451 ISLIKFADVSDY
-4463 DAVGDVIDYNLVVEN
+4463 DAVGDVINYSLVVQN
-4478 TGNLTLSDVVLV
+4478 TGNLTLSDVVV
-4490 DNLLGINQNLGD
+4490 ADNLLGINQNLGD
-4502 LAPQDVQTVTG
+4502 FAPQDVQTVTG
-4513 NYVVT
+4513 SYVIT
-4518 LADLNAGQVI
+4518 QADLNAGAVI

-4540 QTVNDQASVTVTA
+4540 QTVNDQATVTVIA
-4553 IQSPDILLTKTAD
+4553 IQSPDILLEKTANK
-4566 RSQVSALG
+4566 SQVNTLG
-4574 EIIEYRLDVRNTGN
+4574 EIIEYKLDVRNTGN

-4601 NLSENVGTLIP
+4601 NLSENVGTLAP
-4612 NAGNARTTTHAVTQE
+4612 NVGNVRTTSHAVTQA

-4637 ATATGIDPTDA
+4637 AAATGIDPGDV

-4655 VTVTVVQNPVIEI
+4655 VTVTVVQNPIIELI
-4668 VKSADKSTYTTA
+4668 KSADKSTYTTA
-4680 GEIVEYT
+4680 GEVVEYT

-4773 FFEKVSLTNEFDASG
+4773 FFEKVSLTNEFDAAG

-4816 TNQDLGTLL
+4816 TNQAIGTLV

-4856 TEPRGQVLELQDS
+4856 TDPRGQVFELQDS

-4896 LITYSFEV
+4896 VITYSFEV

-4909 VTLFAVNLIDPILNL
+4909 VTLFAVDFIDPILNL

-4935 SEIRTAVYTVTQEDI
+4935 TEVRSATYTATQD
-4950 DEGGKINVV
+4950 DVDAGGKINVV

-4983 NPDIEIIKDAL
+4983 TPDIEITKDAL

-4999 APGDILEYAI
+4999 APGDVLEYAI
-5009 EVENTGNVTLL
+5009 QVENTGNVTLL

-5030 TDVTVGDLAPG
+5030 TDVTVGDLVPG
-5041 QTAAITTSYTVTQ
+5041 QTAAKTTSYTVTQ

-5065 ATVEGTDPLATII
+5065 ATVEGTDPLAMII

-5083 ALVNGIQTPGISLQK
+5083 ALVNAVQTPGISLTK
-5098 VADPQTYDTPGDI
+5098 IPNPTTYDTVGDVI
-5111 ITYLLTV
+5111 SYTFVI

-5127 PVILDDPIAGIN
+5127 PVELNDPLGGIN
-5139 NQNLGSFAPGQVEV
+5139 SQILGSLAPGDSQ
-5153 LTGTYTIT
+5153 TASGNYTIT
-5161 QADIDAGEVVN
+5161 QADIDAGLFVN
-5172 NATVQGTDPTNTDQL
+5172 TATAIGTDPNQTDQI
-5187 ATATATV
+5187 ATATAIV
-5194 TAIQN
+5194 TAVQS
-5199 PDLALTKTANPI
+5199 PDLSISKEATPT
-5211 TYQNVGDNIGYE
+5211 TYSSVGDQIQYE
-5223 FIVTNPGN
+5223 FIITNPGN
-5231 VTLDQVIL
+5231 VTLDQVTL
-5239 DDPLA
+5239 DDPLVQIV
-5244 GINSQALGTLAP
+5244 GQDLGTLAP
-5256 GESQTISGMYVITQA
+5256 AESKTVTGIYVITQQ
-5271 DIDAGEVINN
+5271 DLDNGQVPN
-5281 ATATAEDTNQNPL
+5281 TASVTALDPTQNL
-5294 EATASA
+5294 LDREATFTIS
-5300 TVTAIQQPSI
+5300 AIQSPSI
-5310 SIEKTANVNSF
+5310 TLEKIANENSF
-5321 DSVGDLIGYQLV
+5321 NSVNDLIGYQLV
-5333 ATNTGNVTLDD
+5333 ATNTGNVTLDQ
-5344 VTFNDPIA
+5344 VTFNDAIA
-5352 GINASNQGSFGPGET
+5352 GINNNVQGSLAPGQSA
-5367 LTVTGSYNILQSD
+5367 TVTGSYLILQSD
-5380 LNAGERENI
+5380 LNAGERENT
-5389 ATVTGTDPNSQNVS
+5389 ATVTAVDPNNQNVG
-5403 ATDQLIVPA
+5403 ANDQVIVPA

-5423 ADPQTFVVAGE
+5423 ADPQSFVVAGE

-5457 PLIAATPIAIADL
+5457 PLIAATPISITDL
-5470 DPGESETQTLTY
+5470 DPGQSETQTLTY
-5482 DATQADLDFGQIE
+5482 NATQADLDLGQIE
-5495 NTATVTGKDPFGG
+5495 NTASVTGKDPFGG
-5508 DVGDVSTEIISGAQN
+5508 DVGDVSTEIITGAQN
-5523 PVVKITKTADKT
+5523 PNVQITKTADRT
-5535 SYQSVGEVINY
+5535 SFQSVGEVINY
-5546 TLIVENTGNLTLT
+5546 TLVVENIGNLTLT
-5559 DVIVTDDLTSFTSTA
+5559 DVVVTDDLTSFTSTA

-5589 STSYVVTQDDL
+5589 NTSYIVTQDDL

-5607 LAEVNA
+5607 LAEVNGIS
-5613 TSSDGAVSDQ
+5613 TGGLVSDQ

-5629 ALVTPALEL
+5629 ALVAAALNLE
-5638 IKTAN
+5638 KTAS
-5643 PTAVV
+5643 PTVVV
-5648 NAGETVTFTFE
+5648 NAGEVVTFTFE
-5659 VTNVGNVTIE
+5659 VTNVGNVTVE
-5669 DVVIDDPLVNF
+5669 NVEIDDPLISF
-5680 NQAVG
+5680 TQTVG

-5700 VTLDALQSRVFVNLA
+5700 VTLDALQQRIFINLA
-5715 TATGQ
+5715 TAIGQ

-5725 ADVVATDRALVI
+5725 ADVVDTDRAIVV
-5737 SIDDSGLELIKTPID
+5737 SEDDAGLELVKTPINN
-5752 KTYSQPGDV
+5752 TYSQPGDI

-5803 RTVSYTVDQD
+5803 RTLSYTVDQD

-5819 VFNVATATGN
+5819 VFNIATATGN
-5829 GIGSLNQDPL
+5829 GIGSLNQNPL

-5855 SIEKNALVNTV
+5855 SIQKDALVNTV

-5877 IVTNTGNVTLVDV
+5877 TVTNTGNVTLVDV
-5890 TLDDALTGINNV
+5890 TLNDALTGINNV
-5902 DLGTLAPGAST
+5902 DLGTLLPGAST
-5913 VIPTTYTTTQ
+5913 VISTTYTTTQ
-5923 NDFDTQISIVNTATT
+5923 TDFDTQVAIVNTATIS
-5938 TGTTTAA
+5938 GTTTAA
-5945 ITTVVE
+5945 IPTVVE
-5951 DSDDAR
+5951 DTDEAR
-5957 VVTTKAPALQVT
+5957 VVTTKAPSLQVT
-5969 KTANTPIYIFAGQVI
+5969 KTAASQIYVFPGQVI

-5993 GNLSILNTTLTDDL
+5993 GNLSILNTTLIDNL
-6007 TGLTENIASLAPGQ
+6007 TGLNENIASLAPGQ
-6021 SVTFTTSY
+6021 SLTYNTSY
-6029 TVVQS
+6029 TVIQT
-6034 DLDNGSINN
+6034 DLDRGSIDNV
-6043 IAGAGGF
+6043 AGAIGF
-6050 DPFRRPVL
+6050 DPFSRPVR
-6058 DEDTEIVN
+6058 DEDTETVS
-6066 AIQASRLFLT
+6066 ALQASRLLLL
-6076 KTPTPTTY
+6076 KTPTPSTY
-6084 AMAGDVIDY
+6084 NVAGDVIDY

-6103 TINDVSIDDPL
+6103 TINNVTIDDPL
-6114 ITLGPGKDVGTLL
+6114 ITLGPDKDVGTLL
-6127 PFESAVVTGSYTITQ
+6127 PFESALVTGSYTITQ
-6142 ADVDNGEFINI
+6142 ADVDNGEFVNI
-6153 ASVTGSSVI
+6153 ASVTGESSINPNITDGASATVTAVQNPGISLQKIASPLDYNQAGDVI
-6162 NPDINAGA
+6162 NYNLIVTNTGNLTLDPVELNDPLLGIVDQNLGSFAPGDVQTVSDSYTITQNDVDNGFVENVATVSGVDPNQSTQFAGA
-6170 SATVTAIQSPG
+6170 SATVTAIQSPA
-6181 ISLEKIATPATYDAA
+6181 ISLSKLATPNTYD
-6196 GDVISYDLI
+6196 
-6205 VTNSGN
+6205 
-6211 LTLDPVILNDALLSI
+6211 
-6226 SDQDLGSFA
+6226 
-6235 PADVQTI
+6235 
-6242 TQDYIITQEDV
+6242 QE
-6253 DRGFVVNVASVTG
+6253 
-6266 LDPNQATQFAGATAT
+6266 
-6281 VTAIQ
+6281 
-6286 TPGIALTK
+6286 
-6294 VATPQTYDEVG
+6294 G

-6333 LNVNIGSLT
+6333 LNVNIGSLV
-6342 PQQSRSGV
+6342 PGQSRSGV

-6355 TQADL
+6355 TQDDV
-6360 DNAQVVNIAT
+6360 DNASVVNT
-6370 AIGTDPNQVDIETTA
+6370 ASAVGTDPNQVNVETSDSA
-6385 TETILAIQRPE
+6385 TILAIQSPG
-6396 IELTKTAD
+6396 IDLTKTAD
-6404 LNIYDAVDEVI
+6404 LNIYDAVGEVI

-6421 TNTGNLTIDNVV
+6421 TNSGNLTIDNVV
-6433 LTDPLT
+6433 VTDPLT

-6447 MAPGQVEVVTATYTV
+6447 MIPGQIEVVTATYTV
-6462 TQADLDNGSITNDA
+6462 TQGDLDNGSITNDA
-6476 EVNGV
+6476 EVSGV

-6495 TPSSSNPALALTKV
+6495 TPSSSSPALALTKV
-6509 ANPTTYNS
+6509 ANPTTYNTS
-6517 EGEQITYT
+6517 GEDILYT
-6525 LTVTNVGNL
+6525 LTVTNVGNI
-6534 TITDVIVED
+6534 TINDVVVED

-6558 ESQIVNTDYTILQS
+6558 ESQVVNVDYLILQS

-6583 TATGLGA
+6583 TASGVGT
-6590 NNQSVGATAT
+6590 NNQAVSATAT
-6600 ATITAIQDPALQLQK
+6600 ATITAVQDPALRLQK

-6635 TNTGNETLFDVT
+6635 TNTGNETLFDVIVT
-6647 VVDPLTNLNRNIG
+6647 DPLTSLNRNIG

-6666 VAFVQETYT
+6666 VVFVQETYT
-6675 VTQQDVDNGSIPN
+6675 VTQQDVDSGSIPN
-6688 VANARGRDLSGRVV
+6688 VANASGRDLNGRTV

-6708 EIPAVQT
+6708 EIPAIQT

-6722 TADPTTYDGEG
+6722 TANPTTYDQAG
-6733 DVIKYTLIVENTG
+6733 DVITYTLIVENTG
-6746 NVTLSN
+6746 NVTLTN
-6752 TTITDPLTNLNDN
+6752 TTITDPLTGQNDN
-6765 VGELAPGQTAT
+6765 VGDLQPGQTAT
-6776 VTTDYVI
+6776 VTTNY
-6783 TQADVDSGEVVNV
+6783 A
-6796 ATANGTDPNHST
+6796 
-6808 QTASATAT
+6808 
-6816 VTAIQDPGI
+6816 
-6825 ELEKIADTQEYSSA
+6825 
-6839 GDVIDY
+6839 
-6845 TIVVTNTGN
+6845 
-6854 VTLSDVTI
+6854 
-6862 EDPLTGLNTNIGD
+6862 
-6875 LSPGES
+6875 
-6881 ATVTT
+6881 
-6886 SYTVTQADVDAGSVT
+6886 VTQADV
-6901 NAATVTGQTPDGGEV
+6901 NNGQ
-6916 DGGGSVTV
+6916 
-6924 PGTEDPG
+6924 
-6931 IALEKVADTQEYSSA
+6931 
-6946 GDVIDYTIVV
+6946 VV
-6956 TNTGNVTL
+6956 
-6964 SDVTIEDP
+6964 
-6972 LTGLN
+6972 
-6977 TNIGDLSPGES
+6977 
-6988 ATVTTSYTVTQADVD
+6988 
-7003 AGSVTNAATVT
+7003 
-7014 GQTPDGGEVDGGGSV
+7014 
-7029 TVPGAQVPS
+7029 
-7038 IEIEKTADRETV
+7038 
-7050 AEFGEIITYTLTVT
+7050 
-7064 NTGNVNLMDVTVND
+7064 
-7078 DKLEFN
+7078 
-7084 ENIGDLPVGSSESFT
+7084 
-7099 LTYTVTAD
+7099 
-7107 EIVAQDDIINTA
+7107 NTA
-7119 TATGTF
+7119 TATGT
-7125 MGDEVSDEDS
+7125 D
-7135 AVVGIFCEDQTILT
+7135 
-7149 GIVFNEDDGSPLVNV
+7149 
-7164 PVLLTESD
+7164 
-7172 VDLGIL
+7172 
-7178 DVTDSE
+7178 
-7184 GRFLFTDIPEG
+7184 
-7195 TYVVEV
+7195 
-7201 IDRGL
+7201 
-7206 NKTQG
+7206 
-7211 LFATEGNSREV
+7211 
-7222 TITTCDYV
+7222 
-7230 SVEFPYTG
+7230 
-7238 VGVIGGDRVIEGFVW
+7238 
-7253 YDVNADGIQN
+7253 
-7263 EWFDA
+7263 
-7268 NNDGQ
+7268 
-7273 VTENPIIPG
+7273 
-7282 QPIDLNTWEWFDF
+7282 
-7295 NGDGSFEG
+7295 
-7303 PENEGE
+7303 
-7309 LNKAGFGNPDFENLQ
+7309 
-7324 IEGPNGYTATETI
+7324 PNQAAQTATASATVTAVQNSGI
-7337 SRIGYWTHSL
+7337 SLTKTAN
-7347 PAATTFG
+7347 PTTFDQAG
-7354 EFTITLQ
+7354 DVITYTLIV
-7361 PDEGFAQ
+7361 EN
-7368 IGFSLAS
+7368 
-7375 TGLVK
+7375 TGNV
-7380 VLPDENS
+7380 
-7387 RLAETSE
+7387 T
-7394 IIFCEFTTPQVLTQ
+7394 LTN
-7408 IYTPQEQN
+7408 T
-7416 DFNFGL
+7416 
-7422 RCLEGSPNEIIA
+7422 
-7434 NDDLFG
+7434 
-7440 EFFISFGGLVGNIL
+7440 
-7454 DNDLLAGERP
+7454 
-7464 APEDVEITITDFGGL
+7464 TITDPLTGQNDN
-7479 EGVSVDENGDLVLL
+7479 VGDL
-7493 PGLNPEGTYTL
+7493 
-7504 TYTLSEVAFPD
+7504 
-7515 NSDDAIIVITII
+7515 
-7527 NDQVDLAVEKT
+7527 Q
-7538 SFEAEIYEG
+7538 
-7547 DEFEFEVVLSNLGD
+7547 
-7561 TDARDVTL
+7561 
-7569 VDDLPNNV
+7569 
-7577 TYLSSEVVSNPTGAD
+7577 
-7592 VTLTVAEP
+7592 
-7600 RLTWTIPFFESGA
+7600 
-7613 TLTIRVR
+7613 
-7620 VKAGDAGVITN
+7620 
-7631 VAEVDS
+7631 
-7637 PADDINEENDIDDDV
+7637 
-7652 NEILPF
+7652 
-7658 RIPNV
+7658 
-7663 ITPET
+7663 
-7668 EDGDNDTFEIKG
+7668 
-7680 IGKFVSNDIVIINR
+7680 
-7694 YGDHV
+7694 
-7699 FETENYQNDW
+7699 
-7709 NAPGQVAG
+7709 PGQ
-7717 TYFYIF
+7717 
-7723 TAIDRDGTEHEFR
+7723 TAT
-7736 GWIQVIK
+7736 VTTNYAV